1 MQWIYF
7 GKPSRKMGQN
17 SKNVSLS
24 NIHCGRNPRTAPISH
39 FYIPFKEGSPGD
51 DFNTLPLSVSSLLT
65 AAPLPVPKD
74 PPTSPFPSSVFSPA
88 ATPLVSSLPSAP
100 PTSLLPPAAICTN
113 PTPGPA
119 GLPPVAAPMT
129 SGFGPPV
136 TQFPAASSPPSCA
149 PGPPTGFSVP
159 PTGPPISGFS
169 MTSSYDITKGHA
181 GRAPQT
187 PLMPSYTA
195 LPVTGPLASPLS
207 QPVPLS
213 TSTLPSGSSITFP
226 EDHGDPQNI
235 GVHNEASAGGLW
247 GFIKVSSAF
256 LATT

>member
-1 MQWIYF
+1 MMEESGIETTPPTTPPPTTTWAAS
-7 GKPSRKMGQN
+7 PPAPP
-17 SKNVSLS
+17 VSQ
-24 NIHCGRNPRTAPISH
+24 
-39 FYIPFKEGSPGD
+39 
-51 DFNTLPLSVSSLLT
+51 
-65 AAPLPVPKD
+65 APLPVPKD